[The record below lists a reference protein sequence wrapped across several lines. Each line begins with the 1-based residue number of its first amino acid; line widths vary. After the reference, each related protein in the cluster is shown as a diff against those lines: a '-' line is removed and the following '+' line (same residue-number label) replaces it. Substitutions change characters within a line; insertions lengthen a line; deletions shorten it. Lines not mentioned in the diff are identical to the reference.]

1 MNYKYL
7 LLLPALIVMMAAC
20 SNDDDATP
28 VIIEEEIVASPGSAN
43 FSNYVA
49 VGNSLT
55 AGFADGALFIQGQ
68 ENSFP
73 YMLSEQFKLAGGGE
87 FKIPFMNDNLGGVL
101 LGGQQILPNR
111 LALAQTPNGLLP
123 QVLSGSPTTEITN
136 VLPGPFNNMGVPG
149 AKSFHVLAPGFGNA
163 ANVSLGRANP
173 YYVRMASN
181 PNATVLGDAA
191 AQNPT
196 FFTLWLGNND
206 LLSYA
211 LSGGTGVDQA
221 GNLDPTTYGSNDIT
235 DPNVFASVYQTVLT
249 TLTQG
254 GAKGV
259 VANIPD
265 VFTIPFFTTIP
276 NNALELDASQAA
288 SLTGFFQAFSGIFT
302 QGLILQGSVDPQIA
316 QAIGAQYAFT
326 FTAGPNRFLIRV
338 PVTQAN
344 PLGLRQ
350 MTAEELLVL
359 TIDQNALRTQGYGSV
374 AVTPEVLQVLGL
386 LQQGGTP
393 TPQQA
398 QLVLDAVNPIA
409 DKDALDVDE
418 LQLLRDKTDQ
428 FNATISALAQ
438 QFDLPVVDAR
448 ARQLELFNGPVTSNG
463 VTLRQPL
470 VTGGAFSLDGIHL
483 TPRGYAFIANEFIR
497 AINGKYGSTLPEI
510 NLLNFKTLFLP

>member
-1 MNYKYL
+1 MNCKYFY
-7 LLLPALIVMMAAC
+7 LLPALFVFMAAC
-20 SNDDDATP
+20 SDDDDAS
-28 VIIEEEIVASPGSAN
+28 VIIEEEIVASPGSAD
-43 FSNYVA
+43 FSKYVA

-87 FKIPFMNDNLGGVL
+87 FNIPFMNDNLGGVL

-123 QVLSGSPTTEITN
+123 QVISGTPTTDITN

-149 AKSFHVLAPGFGNA
+149 AKSFHLLAPGFGNA
-163 ANVSLGRANP
+163 SNVPLGRANP
-173 YYVRMASN
+173 YFVRMASN
-181 PNATVLGDAA
+181 PNATVLGDVA
-191 AQNPT
+191 AQTPT

-211 LSGGTGVDQA
+211 LSGGTGVDQT

-235 DPNVFASVYQTVLT
+235 DPNVFGSVYQTVLT

-265 VFTIPFFTTIP
+265 VFTIPFFTTVP
-276 NNALELDASQAA
+276 NNALVLDASQAA

-302 QGLILQGSVDPQIA
+302 QGLILQGGVDSQTA

-326 FTAGPNRFLIRV
+326 FTAGPNRFLIQV
-338 PVTQAN
+338 PVTQTN

-350 MTAEELLVL
+350 MTQEELLVL

-374 AVTPEVLQVLGL
+374 AITPQVLQVLGL
-386 LQQGGTP
+386 LQQSGSP
-393 TPQQA
+393 TPEQA
-398 QLVLDAVNPIA
+398 QLVINAVNPIV
-409 DKDALDVDE
+409 DKDALDRDE

-428 FNATISALAQ
+428 FNATISALVQ
-438 QFDLPVVDAR
+438 QFDLPLVDAR
-448 ARQLELFNGPVTSNG
+448 ARQIELFNGGITSNG
-463 VTLRQPL
+463 VTIRQPL

-497 AINGKYGSTLPEI
+497 AINGKYGATLPEI
-510 NLLNFKTLFLP
+510 NLLNFKTLILP

>member
-1 MNYKYL
+1 MNQKYL
-7 LLLPALIVMMAAC
+7 FLLLALMLGLAAC
-20 SNDDDATP
+20 SDDDDAS
-28 VIIEEEIVASPGSAN
+28 VVIEEEVTASPGSAD

-87 FKIPFMNDNLGGVL
+87 FSIPFMNDNLGGVL
-101 LGGQQILPNR
+101 LGGQQILNNR

-123 QVLSGSPTTEITN
+123 QVLSGTPTTDITN
-136 VLPGPFNNMGVPG
+136 VLPGSFNNMGVPG
-149 AKSFHVLAPGFGNA
+149 AKSFHLLAPGFGNV
-163 ANVSLGRANP
+163 ANVQLGRANP
-173 YYVRMASN
+173 YFVRMASN

-196 FFTLWLGNND
+196 FFTLWIGNND
-206 LLSYA
+206 VLSYA
-211 LSGGTGVDQA
+211 LSGGTGVDQT
-221 GNLDPTTYGSNDIT
+221 GNLDPTTYGANDLT
-235 DPNVFASVYQTVLT
+235 DPNVFGSVYQTILT

-265 VFTIPFFTTIP
+265 VFTIPFFTTVP
-276 NNALELDASQAA
+276 NNALVLDASQAA

-302 QGLILQGSVDPQIA
+302 QGLILQQNVDPQLA

-326 FTAGPNRFLIRV
+326 FTAGPNRFLIDV
-338 PVTQAN
+338 PPTQAN

-350 MTAEELLVL
+350 MTEEELLVL

-374 AVTPEVLQVLGL
+374 AVTSEVLQVLGL

-398 QLVLDAVNPIA
+398 QLVLNAVNAID
-409 DKDALDVDE
+409 DKDALDSDE
-418 LQLLRDKTDQ
+418 LDLIRLKTDQ
-428 FNATISALAQ
+428 YNAAISALAQ

-448 ARQLELFNGPVTSNG
+448 ARQLELFNGGITSNG

-483 TPRGYAFIANEFIR
+483 TPRGYALIANEFIK
-497 AINGKYGSTLPEI
+497 AINGKYGATLPPI